1 MEAIKY
7 SVIIPAYNAEKTIA
21 RCLDSI
27 LAYARNDVEIL
38 IINDGSS
45 DSTEEICLSY
55 KPEKG
60 TIRYFFKDNGGVS
73 SARNM
78 GLDNACGKYILFVD
92 SDDYLCGDPFML
104 ADREMP
110 EDQGILISIS
120 SIPKTNLNGERNIRL
135 DGNQSVANVL
145 SVLLKQQLLNAPCS
159 KVFCNSVIKEETL
172 RFDERLDI
180 GEDKVFVLQY
190 AVRALSATLCNEQ
203 FYSIST
209 ENPESLSRKKRDDL
223 VKSILLEHELLFAAV
238 EESELSEKTKKI
250 YKRAVGYS
258 FHRSAYTVIAELRK
272 FDMTKQERLAKTKAI
287 LASYSSKKGVM
298 YYNIVHFLFAIPV
311 KLRLARL
318 VDAIINFAKKDGS
331 SL

>member
-1 MEAIKY
+1 METIKY

-27 LAYARNDVEIL
+27 LCYARNDVEIL
-38 IINDGSS
+38 IVNDGSS
-45 DSTEEICLSY
+45 DRTEEICLTY
-55 KPEKG
+55 KPQKG
-60 TIRYFFKDNGGVS
+60 TIRYFFKKNGGVS
-73 SARNM
+73 SARNL
-78 GLDNACGKYILFVD
+78 GLDNARGKYILFVD
-92 SDDYLCGDPFML
+92 SDDYLCGDPFIL

-110 EDQGILISIS
+110 VDKGMLISIP
-120 SIPKTNLNGERNIRL
+120 SISKKDLNGGAAIRL
-135 DGNQSVANVL
+135 NGNNSVANVL

-159 KVFCNSVIKEETL
+159 KVFCNEVIKDSAL

-190 AVRALSATLCNEQ
+190 VVRTLTATVCNEC

-223 VKSILLEHELLFAAV
+223 CESVMLEHELLFSAV
-238 EESELSEKTKKI
+238 EESQLAEQIKRV

-272 FDMTKQERLAKTKAI
+272 FDMSRSERIARTKKI
-287 LASYSSKKGVM
+287 MASYSSRKRVL
-298 YYNIVHFLFAIPV
+298 YYNTAHFFFAIPI
-311 KLRLARL
+311 KLRLAGL
-318 VDAIINFAKKDGS
+318 VDTIITFTKKAGVCP
-331 SL
+331 